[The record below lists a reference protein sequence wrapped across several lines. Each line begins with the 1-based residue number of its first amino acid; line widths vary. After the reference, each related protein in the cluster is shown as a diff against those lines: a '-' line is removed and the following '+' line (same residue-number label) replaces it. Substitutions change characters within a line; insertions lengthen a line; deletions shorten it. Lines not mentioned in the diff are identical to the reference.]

1 MDRQMTKRKIL
12 ISLFFI
18 ICSSTEIYAA
28 LNPLLHC
35 LAKEEA
41 QLFKQ
46 KNTGSLYHLNQE
58 FINELASSSDIT
70 LKEHFI
76 NEICETKTTSPTIKL
91 LRLLL
96 VKESEIYDYSQSE
109 EADQSAQIIKKS
121 SINEFQ
127 KQVTRFFTHFLASIQ
142 SEMATP
148 DCLEKA
154 IPETKILFDRL
165 KYLEEEMSFHEL
177 LKDKS
182 KIESIFKKLEFLPSI
197 KRECVRS
204 VENAEKKLG
213 RKMKKKMGTSL

>member
-1 MDRQMTKRKIL
+1 MTMRKIL
-12 ISLFFI
+12 ISLFYV
-18 ICSSTEIYAA
+18 ICTSAEIYAA
-28 LNPLLHC
+28 PNPLLHC

-46 KNTGSLYHLNQE
+46 KNLGSLYRLNQE

-91 LRLLL
+91 LRMLLL
-96 VKESEIYDYSQSE
+96 KESEIYEYSQIAE
-109 EADQSAQIIKKS
+109 TDQSAQIIQKS

-127 KQVTRFFTHFLASIQ
+127 KQVIRFFTHFLASIQ

-148 DCLEKA
+148 YCLEKA

-165 KYLEEEMSFHEL
+165 KYLEEEISFHEL
-177 LKDKS
+177 LKDKN

-197 KRECVRS
+197 KRECVRNAES
-204 VENAEKKLG
+204 AEKKLV
-213 RKMKKKMGTSL
+213 RKMKKKMGPNL